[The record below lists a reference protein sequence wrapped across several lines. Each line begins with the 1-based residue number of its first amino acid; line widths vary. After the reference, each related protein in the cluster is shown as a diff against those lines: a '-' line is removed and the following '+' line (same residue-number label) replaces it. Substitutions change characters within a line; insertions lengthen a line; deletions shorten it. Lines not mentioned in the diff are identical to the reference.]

1 MMTLTSAT
9 AGSSFAPASADPACA
24 ASSTALSWVASQL
37 RFERLLRTLEQET
50 EVTAANPSDD
60 AQ

>member
-1 MMTLTSAT
+1 MTTTKASLNRHDGSA
-9 AGSSFAPASADPACA
+9 
-24 ASSTALSWVASQL
+24 ALSWVAAQL

-50 EVTAANPSDD
+50 TDGPANPSGD